1 MPKWILNGGTGEL
14 EAVKGTENDP
24 PTLGERILAKGFKD
38 NPLPPDNAKTVKQL
52 ENLRA
57 WSVDPLKYVENIN
70 RGKSYGQ
77 ALKNSK
83 IYKDPQKLKN
93 FIKSEDPIYRGGVAP
108 LVGEPTYNKKKPKD
122 MVVPKID
129 ISPMLVPTRKDNRL
143 EEILKV
149 KRDPDLDKGLGNFYG
164 KQFRFDE

>member
-70 RGKSYGQ
+70 RGKSYTQ
-77 ALKNSK
+77 AIKNSK
-83 IYKDPQKLKN
+83 KLEK
-93 FIKSEDPIYRGGVAP
+93 FIKEEDPVYRGGVAP
-108 LVGEPTYNKKKPKD
+108 LVGEPTFKKIKKKS
-122 MVVPKID
+122 MVEPKID
-129 ISPMLVPTRKDNRL
+129 ISPLLVPRR
-143 EEILKV
+143 EVPIIPPELKA
-149 KRDPDLDKGLGNFYG
+149 KRDPDLDKGLGFFS
-164 KQFRFDE
+164 KKPFRFDD

>member
-24 PTLGERILAKGFKD
+24 PTLVERILAKGFKD

-70 RGKSYGQ
+70 RGKSYTQ
-77 ALKNSK
+77 AIKNSK
-83 IYKDPQKLKN
+83 KLEK
-93 FIKSEDPIYRGGVAP
+93 FIKEEDPVYRGGVAP
-108 LVGEPTYNKKKPKD
+108 LVGEPTFKKT
-122 MVVPKID
+122 
-129 ISPMLVPTRKDNRL
+129 IS
-143 EEILKV
+143 I
-149 KRDPDLDKGLGNFYG
+149 
-164 KQFRFDE
+164 